1 MRSQDV
7 IREQRKMIDDCPHP
21 FAHLAAVV
29 LPGYMEQ
36 LLTSMAKPRSL
47 GEFSVSRIGIKA
59 ILALLERSSDFSGCY
74 VLLRDGEPF
83 YVGISRCVVSRL
95 RQHST
100 GKTHFQAT
108 LAYRMACEKLGTLV
122 RVDSTDADNV
132 CLCGCGT
139 KVKGRFAPGHDGR
152 VNGWLL
158 AVERGEK
165 QPSELP
171 TSVREALAAGIL
183 VANPQGPGK
192 VIAKQTKKKI
202 ARKMTRDDAMNN
214 SAFLRAF
221 DEAQSLVKGSSV
233 AFVEIENP
241 LELYLFEA
249 YCAMELNTY
258 KWNTF
263 RTH

>member
-1 MRSQDV
+1 
-7 IREQRKMIDDCPHP
+7 MIDNCPHP
-21 FAHLAAVV
+21 FSHLATVV
-29 LPGYMEQ
+29 LPGYMGQ
-36 LLTSMAKPRSL
+36 LCTSMAEPRRLADFCTSRVGIKTILGSL
-47 GEFSVSRIGIKA
+47 G
-59 ILALLERSSDFSGCY
+59 RSSDFSGCY

-108 LAYRMACEKLGTLV
+108 LAYRMASEKLGTLV
-122 RVDSTDADNV
+122 RVDSTDSDNV
-132 CLCGCGT
+132 CLCGCGA
-139 KVKGRFAPGHDGR
+139 KVKGHFAPGHDGR
-152 VNGWLL
+152 VHGWLL

-165 QPSELP
+165 QDSELP
-171 TSVREALAAGIL
+171 ASVREALAAGIL
-183 VANPQGPGK
+183 VSNPQKRGK
-192 VIAKQTKKKI
+192 VIAKQTRQKV
-202 ARKMTRDDAMNN
+202 ARKMTRDDAMKDT
-214 SAFLRAF
+214 AFLRAF

-233 AFVEIENP
+233 ALVKIENP

-249 YCAMELNTY
+249 YCAIELNTC